1 MISMSMDSAVSG
13 TSLAALFL
21 HPPNEG
27 GVPAGRAASLTS
39 HIGRR
44 SENQDRAF
52 VALMSSR
59 RGEARFVAAVLDG
72 LGGMEEGAKAASLAA
87 GIFLQSLAS
96 SFTVDLD
103 VALAMAMAEANAAVR
118 AALEGRGGTTLTAVA
133 MSSAGQCL
141 VIHVGDSRLYAASPC
156 RQVTTDDS
164 PRGLFGSDLG
174 LPPGGIVQFVGMG
187 DRVLFQSVDL
197 SSDAGDSLLLTTDG
211 FHGAEGG
218 DLSTLL
224 DGPGAG
230 TGAALEQFWREI
242 SPGDNATAVL
252 ISRSRAMADL
262 GRLTDGVLSVTST
275 TERRGG

>member
-52 VALMSSR
+52 VALMSPR
-59 RGEARFVAAVLDG
+59 PGEARFVAAVLDG
-72 LGGMEEGAKAASLAA
+72 LGGMEDGAAAASLAA
-87 GIFLQSLAS
+87 GSFIQSVAT

-103 VALAMAMAEANAAVR
+103 VALAMAMAEANVVVR
-118 AALEGRGGTTLTAVA
+118 ATLQGRGGTTLTAVG
-133 MSSAGQCL
+133 MSSAGQCF
-141 VIHVGDSRLYAASPC
+141 VVHVGDSRLYTASPC
-156 RQVTTDDS
+156 RQITTDDS
-164 PRGLFGSDLG
+164 PRGLYGSDLG
-174 LPPGGIVQFVGMG
+174 FPAGGIVQFVGMG
-187 DRVLFQSVDL
+187 DRVLFQSIDL

-211 FHGAEGG
+211 FHGAEGA

-224 DGPGAG
+224 DGPDAG
-230 TGAALEQFWREI
+230 TGAALERFGRGL
-242 SPGDNATAVL
+242 SPGDNATAIL
-252 ISRSRAMADL
+252 ISRRRVMADL
-262 GRLTDGVLSVTST
+262 ARLTEGVLTVTST